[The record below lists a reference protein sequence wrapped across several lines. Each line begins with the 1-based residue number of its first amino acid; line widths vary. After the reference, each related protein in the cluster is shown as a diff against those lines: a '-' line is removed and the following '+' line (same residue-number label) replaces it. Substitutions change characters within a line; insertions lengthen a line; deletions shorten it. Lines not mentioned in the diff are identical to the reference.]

1 MTVKYTLFVK
11 ITNVVPDIDVVLFSV
26 AVFTGFEM
34 RNKYDVLNSV
44 EQQCYYA
51 EEGKNFIQFEF
62 VCLFFFVCLFVCL
75 FGFFFV

>member
-1 MTVKYTLFVK
+1 MLFL
-11 ITNVVPDIDVVLFSV
+11 DIDVVLFSV

-62 VCLFFFVCLFVCL
+62 VCLFVWFFLFVCLFVCFFL
-75 FGFFFV
+75 FNKKWKFV

>member
-1 MTVKYTLFVK
+1 MMFL
-11 ITNVVPDIDVVLFSV
+11 DIDVVLFSV

-51 EEGKNFIQFEF
+51 EEGKNFIQLCF
-62 VCLFFFVCLFVCL
+62 LIN
-75 FGFFFV
+75 